1 MSTPLSMC
9 LCLWVRVSQC
19 GSDFSFISSC
29 GCEFEY
35 GVALGFFCLRWLNGS
50 LVQLMAQ
57 SINDGSVPRP
67 LFEFEYDSQGSKKR
81 QTTRQTQTGSS
92 QQAPS
97 HHSRRRHFRPGEGGA
112 RTRHKTDLLGHCW
125 RGGRVYLCT
134 SPYLAGLLLRKHLI
148 DNNLP
153 KLLPLALIILNNFT
167 KCEHNC
173 WQWNVI
179 CKLKQNLMVT
189 WMFGVKTTAGLR
201 VKAAKSCVEC

>member
-1 MSTPLSMC
+1 MTAQCHAHYLNLNMIRRG
-9 LCLWVRVSQC
+9 VRK
-19 GSDFSFISSC
+19 G
-29 GCEFEY
+29 
-35 GVALGFFCLRWLNGS
+35 
-50 LVQLMAQ
+50 
-57 SINDGSVPRP
+57 
-67 LFEFEYDSQGSKKR
+67 KR
-81 QTTRQTQTGSS
+81 RDRRR
-92 QQAPS
+92 QAPS

-125 RGGRVYLCT
+125 RGGRVSLCT

-179 CKLKQNLMVT
+179 CKLKQNLMAT
-189 WMFGVKTTAGLR
+189 WLFGVKTTAEWR
-201 VKAAKSCVEC
+201 VKAAKSCAEC